1 MLSMS
6 GGGLG
11 RFLGIARGAERNTAI
26 LESYKCFR
34 IPDTGT
40 WKLSGDILLRKQA
53 ISAGGSP

>member
-26 LESYKCFR
+26 LESYKCVR

-40 WKLSGDILLRKQA
+40 WKLSGDILLRK
-53 ISAGGSP
+53 